1 MSSVLSPLGRRAML
15 KGFAAAVGG
24 AVLAACGSEQVA
36 TNTPSGAPVTTA
48 ITPVATAMR
57 AGTTAPPTV
66 GTAQKLTIEYW
77 GLAALPQ
84 QSYQDLARRFGETNP
99 NVAVNVKFYPT
110 YQEIMQGVQAALAAK
125 NPPAVA
131 NVGYNVLRYAVGNI
145 PHLPVAEA
153 AKRDPQ
159 GAMWLANNFL
169 ASNLELGT
177 VDGVLHGM
185 PYSVSNPILYCNMDL
200 LGKAGLDRPPR
211 TWGELREYAR
221 RIVERTNVPA
231 CNIADLTAVWAMQGL
246 LESNGARLFTGSG
259 KDARTGLDGPES
271 VEAGQFYADLVLKD
285 KTTVF
290 DNKMGKQTFISGGTA
305 MITDSVAQL
314 TSIQQS
320 VRFPLQTASFPTW
333 NQKPRRVPAGGNNLF
348 IFATDPAQQAAA
360 WAFIKY
366 LNAPEPLTAWIK
378 ATGYIPL
385 RKGLAEDPNFL
396 RPYYD
401 ENRLAKAATDQVADV
416 VPWVS
421 WPGKNGL
428 QADKEL
434 SDARDR
440 LLTGHQDAATSFR
453 EGAKRINDLIRE

>member
-1 MSSVLSPLGRRAML
+1 MPYTPLGRRIVL
-15 KGFAAAVGG
+15 KGFAAAAGS
-24 AVLAACGSEQVA
+24 AVLAACGAEQAA
-36 TNTPSGAPVTTA
+36 TNTP
-48 ITPVATAMR
+48 R
-57 AGTTAPPTV
+57 TAPTMPASTSAATT
-66 GTAQKLTIEYW
+66 GRAATNMAPAATTAQKVTIEYW

-84 QSYQDLARRFGETNP
+84 QSYQDLARRFGETTP
-99 NVAVNVKFYPT
+99 NITVNVKFYPT

-125 NPPAVA
+125 APPAVA
-131 NVGYNVLRYAVGNI
+131 NVGFNVLRYAVGNI
-145 PHLPVAEA
+145 PHLPVEEA

-159 GAMWLANNFL
+159 GMMWLATNFL
-169 ASNLELGT
+169 ASNLELGK

-185 PYSVSNPILYCNMDL
+185 PYSVSNPILYCNMDV

-211 TWGELREYAR
+211 MWNELRDYAR

-231 CNIADLTAVWAMQGL
+231 FNIADLTAVWAMQGL
-246 LESNGARLFTGSG
+246 LESNGARVFTGSG
-259 KDARTGLDGPES
+259 KDARTGLDSPES
-271 VEAGQFYADLVLKD
+271 IEAGQFYADLVLKD

-305 MITDSVAQL
+305 MITDSIAQL

-333 NQKPRRVPAGGNNLF
+333 DQKPRRVPAGGNNLF

-360 WAFIKY
+360 WEFIKY

-396 RPYYD
+396 KPYYD
-401 ENRLAKAATDQVADV
+401 ENRLAKAATDQVSDV

-440 LLTGHQDAATSFR
+440 LLTGQQDAATSFR
-453 EGAKRINDLIRE
+453 EGAKRINDLIKE